1 MKLQHDFTILAI
13 DDDLV
18 ILSSLKRVL
27 SIEPYRLITCTDPRQ
42 AMQVLEAE
50 SVELVL
56 LDLKIPGHDGMTI
69 LRDLT
74 SLYPDVTIIMLT
86 GHGGVQQAVEA
97 IKLGAAD
104 FLEKPCP
111 PEFLCRRLAIY
122 YGIWQERQQRQKKGG
137 QVFNFPGFIGDSPA
151 MNELKSLILRVAAS
165 DTTVLIQGESGTG
178 KELVARAI
186 HHHSV
191 RRSGP
196 FIPVDCAAI
205 SENILESELFGH
217 EKGSFTGAD
226 TPAKGLIRS
235 ADGGTLFLDEIGEL
249 SKIMQAKLLRT
260 LQEYEVRP
268 VGSARSY
275 PVDIRILSATNRS
288 LSQEMTQGLFRH
300 DLFYRL
306 STIVLD
312 LPPLRE
318 RSDDIPILAR
328 YFIERYC
335 QTGHLAVSAEA
346 LYLLH
351 HYNWP
356 GNVRELENVIRRAVA
371 LTEQDTIGVAD
382 LPATIAMAIDMAP
395 GLKTKSDSLT
405 AYERVALENALN
417 KTGNNKRRA
426 AALLGISEATL
437 YRKLK
442 QFQIS

>member
-1 MKLQHDFTILAI
+1 MITKHDFTILAL
-13 DDDLV
+13 DDDSV
-18 ILSSLKRVL
+18 ILSSLKRIL
-27 SIEPYRLITCTDPRQ
+27 SLEPYRLITCTDPRQ

-56 LDLKIPGHDGMTI
+56 LDLRIPGHDGMTI
-69 LRDLT
+69 LRDIT

-97 IKLGAAD
+97 IKMGAAD

-111 PEFLCRRLAIY
+111 PELLCRRLATY
-122 YGIWQERQQRQKKGG
+122 CTIWQERQQRQKKGE
-137 QVFNFPGFIGDSPA
+137 QVFNFPGLIGDSTA
-151 MNELKSLILRVAAS
+151 MSELKSLIIRVAAT

-226 TPAKGLIRS
+226 VPAKGLIRS

-249 SKIMQAKLLRT
+249 PKVMQAKLLRT

-268 VGSARSY
+268 VGSAKSY
-275 PVDIRILSATNRS
+275 PVDIRVLAATNRS
-288 LSQEMTQGLFRH
+288 LAQEMAQGLFRH
-300 DLFYRL
+300 DLYYRL
-306 STIVLD
+306 STIILD

-318 RSDDIPILAR
+318 RYDDIPVLAG

-335 QTGHLAVSAEA
+335 QTGPLTVSEEA
-346 LYLLH
+346 LHLLH

-371 LTEQDTIGVAD
+371 LTEHESIGVAD
-382 LPATIAMAIDMAP
+382 LPATIVMTRDMEP
-395 GLKTKSDSLT
+395 QLKTKSDSLT
-405 AYERVALENALN
+405 AYERVALENALK
-417 KTGNNKRRA
+417 KTGNNKRQA

-442 QFQIS
+442 LFSLS